1 MPSSTEFFQ
10 ELQKANVH
18 LSAIEG
24 DIDSLRTVMENNTAQ
39 LVTIGTFTNSAL
51 VHQIKQND
59 TIICLLK
66 QIADHTC
73 RLLNESHTQTGL
85 QAGMATDLDSLEALY
100 ALTHA
105 EAALVRQREEALRKQ
120 IEACCPP
127 KPQPPAC
134 LPEKCAEPG
143 PFDKPPVILKPA
155 PGRKDPK
162 D

>member
-24 DIDSLRTVMENNTAQ
+24 DIDALRTSMENNTAQ

-51 VHQIKQND
+51 VHQIRQNE

-73 RLLNESHTQTGL
+73 RLVIESHTQTGL
-85 QAGMATDLDSLEALY
+85 QTRMASDVDSLEALY

-105 EAALVRQREEALRKQ
+105 EAALVRQREEALRVQ
-120 IEACCPP
+120 LEACCPP

-134 LPEKCAEPG
+134 LPEKCVEPG

-162 D
+162 A

>member
-24 DIDSLRTVMENNTAQ
+24 DIDALKTVMENNTSQ
-39 LVTIGTFTNSAL
+39 LVAIGTFTNSAL

-100 ALTHA
+100 AITHA

-127 KPQPPAC
+127 TPPTPAC

-162 D
+162 A